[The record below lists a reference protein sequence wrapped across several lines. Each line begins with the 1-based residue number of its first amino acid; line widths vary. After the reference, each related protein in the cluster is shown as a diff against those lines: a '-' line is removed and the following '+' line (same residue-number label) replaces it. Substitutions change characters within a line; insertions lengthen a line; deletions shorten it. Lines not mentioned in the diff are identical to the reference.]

1 MALFDDASV
10 KSFEIWPKLEKS
22 FLLPNSITNYQCSS
36 VCIAHTHKKKYHQM
50 LIRNYHF
57 LKIKTQMMQEGDSG
71 THDSLEGFATL
82 CHYFRFAQAGP
93 SLRLI
98 LSSN

>member
-1 MALFDDASV
+1 
-10 KSFEIWPKLEKS
+10 
-22 FLLPNSITNYQCSS
+22 
-36 VCIAHTHKKKYHQM
+36 M

>member
-1 MALFDDASV
+1 
-10 KSFEIWPKLEKS
+10 
-22 FLLPNSITNYQCSS
+22 
-36 VCIAHTHKKKYHQM
+36 M

-71 THDSLEGFATL
+71 THDSLEGFATQ

>member
-1 MALFDDASV
+1 
-10 KSFEIWPKLEKS
+10 
-22 FLLPNSITNYQCSS
+22 
-36 VCIAHTHKKKYHQM
+36 
-50 LIRNYHF
+50 
-57 LKIKTQMMQEGDSG
+57 MMQEGDSG

-98 LSSN
+98 LSSNWFLIQFVSEAFSPEEPLFFLYFLWDLYIRVVLGKSCEDGPFEK

>member
-1 MALFDDASV
+1 MAQKRKIFFCYRTPSL
-10 KSFEIWPKLEKS
+10 
-22 FLLPNSITNYQCSS
+22 ITNA
-36 VCIAHTHKKKYHQM
+36 VLFALHTQIKKYHQM

>member
-1 MALFDDASV
+1 
-10 KSFEIWPKLEKS
+10 
-22 FLLPNSITNYQCSS
+22 
-36 VCIAHTHKKKYHQM
+36 
-50 LIRNYHF
+50 
-57 LKIKTQMMQEGDSG
+57 MMQEGDSG

-98 LSSN
+98 LSSNWFLIQFVSEAFSPLFFLFFETRKSKKSHNDDGPFEK

>member
-1 MALFDDASV
+1 MAQKRKNLFFYRTPS
-10 KSFEIWPKLEKS
+10 L
-22 FLLPNSITNYQCSS
+22 ITNA
-36 VCIAHTHKKKYHQM
+36 VLFTLHTHTHKKKYLQM